1 MQDVATA
8 QRMTAQEYLAI
19 PYDGIRRQ
27 LVEGEVIIVAGARP
41 THQIILRD
49 LFVAL
54 HAWTVGAPG
63 RGAVS
68 LPLDV
73 QIDERNVF
81 GPDLMW
87 YPEGAAPVRGDERP
101 SPIPGIAVEVR
112 SPSTWRYDIGAK
124 KAAYER
130 NGLPELW
137 LVDTRASEVLIYR
150 RSAPA
155 HPAFDVALELEA
167 HDTLESPQLPGFA
180 LSVGTLID
188 G

>member
-1 MQDVATA
+1 MHGMATV

-19 PYDGIRRQ
+19 PYDGVRRQ

-41 THQIILRD
+41 THQIILGD
-49 LFVAL
+49 LFRAL
-54 HAWTVGAPG
+54 DAWARAAPG

-87 YPEGAAPVRGDERP
+87 YPEGAAPARGDERP

-137 LVDTRASEVLIYR
+137 LVDTRASEVLIFR
-150 RSAPA
+150 RSAPTR
-155 HPAFDVALELEA
+155 PTFDVALELEA
-167 HDTLESPQLPGFA
+167 QDTLESPQLPGFA